1 MAFFSLKQP
10 ENQQQMD
17 RNTILGLVLIFL
29 IMIGFG
35 YLAAP
40 SKEEREAY
48 VRKADS
54 LARVQAEYEQ
64 KRAEEEKA
72 KAAMLADT
80 IQKKEVQSQVG
91 SFTPALEGERK
102 FISLENDLMRVVVSN
117 RGGRIYSVEL
127 KKFKTHAGEP
137 LVLFN
142 GDDNEF
148 GLQFWG
154 ENNAVKTNDLFFV
167 PQTSDTAVTASES
180 QPASLIMRLQIADSS
195 YIDYIYTVKPNSY
208 MVDFDIRFNGMT
220 KSIGGQAG
228 SIDLL
233 WNLKLNRL
241 EKGIEN
247 ERNYTTI
254 AYTFLN
260 NDYEELNPRSQDE
273 KKELTTKLK
282 WVDFKHQFFSS
293 ILVANEHFINSDL
306 KMTNLNDSLHV
317 KAMDARLSLPFK
329 NQNDETLKL
338 GFYFGPNHYKT
349 LKEYNQGFEKV
360 VPLGRNIVRWI
371 NKYVIILLF
380 NWLSSFLT
388 NYGIIVLIMTIII
401 KLVLLPLT
409 YKSYLSS
416 AKMRVLKPQIDEI
429 SKKYPKK
436 EDAMKKQQAVMAL
449 YKKVG
454 VSPMGGCLPVLIQF
468 PILIAMFRFFPAS
481 FELRQQSFLWAEDL
495 SSYDSILHLPF
506 TIPWFGNHISLFAL
520 LMAISMVITSKM
532 SNDQMADTNAQMPG
546 MKFMM
551 TWLMPV
557 MMMFWFNNYSAALS
571 YYYLLTNL
579 ISMLQTVL
587 MRRFVDDEAL
597 LAKLHENAKKPVTK
611 SKWQM
616 RMEEVAK
623 RQQELQKRQ
632 DAVRKKR

>member
-1 MAFFSLKQP
+1 
-10 ENQQQMD
+10 MD
-17 RNTILGLVLIFL
+17 RNTVLGLVLIFL

-48 VRKADS
+48 LRKADS

-64 KRAEEEKA
+64 KRVEEEKA

-80 IQKKEVQSQVG
+80 VQKKQVQSQVG
-91 SFTPALEGERK
+91 SFASALEGERK
-102 FISLENDLMRVVVSN
+102 FISLENDLMRVVVAN
-117 RGGRIYSVEL
+117 QGGRIYSVEL
-127 KKFKTHAGEP
+127 KKFKTHSGNQ

-142 GDDNEF
+142 GDDNKF

-154 ENNAVKTNDLFFV
+154 ENNAVETNNLFFV

-180 QPASLIMRLQIADSS
+180 QPASLTMRLQIADSS

-208 MVDFDIRFNGMT
+208 LVDFDIRFNGMN

-233 WNLKLNRL
+233 WNIKLNRL

-317 KAMDARLSLPFK
+317 KSMDARLSLPFK

-338 GFYFGPNHYKT
+338 SFYFGPNHYKT

-360 VPLGRNIVRWI
+360 VPLGKNIVRWI

-429 SKKYPKK
+429 NKKYPKK

-506 TIPWFGNHISLFAL
+506 TIPWFGDHISLFAL

-616 RMEEVAK
+616 RMEEMTK

-632 DAVRKKR
+632 EAVRKKR

>member
-1 MAFFSLKQP
+1 
-10 ENQQQMD
+10 MD

-91 SFTPALEGERK
+91 SFAPALEGERK
-102 FISLENDLMRVVVSN
+102 FINLENDLMRVVVSN

-180 QPASLIMRLQIADSS
+180 QSASLTMRLQITDSS

-506 TIPWFGNHISLFAL
+506 TIPWFGDHISLFAL

>member
-1 MAFFSLKQP
+1 
-10 ENQQQMD
+10 MD
-17 RNTILGLVLIFL
+17 RNTVLGLVLIFL

-48 VRKADS
+48 LRKADS

-64 KRAEEEKA
+64 KRVEEEKA

-80 IQKKEVQSQVG
+80 VQKKQVQSQVG
-91 SFTPALEGERK
+91 SFASALEGERK
-102 FISLENDLMRVVVSN
+102 FISLENDLMRVVVAN

-127 KKFKTHAGEP
+127 KKFKTHSGNQ

-142 GDDNEF
+142 GDDNKF

-154 ENNAVKTNDLFFV
+154 ENNAVETNDLFFV

-180 QPASLIMRLQIADSS
+180 QPASLTMRLQIADSS

-208 MVDFDIRFNGMT
+208 LVDFDIRFNGMN

-233 WNLKLNRL
+233 WNIKLNRL

-293 ILVANEHFINSDL
+293 ILVANEHFINSNL

-317 KAMDARLSLPFK
+317 KSMDARLSLPFK

-338 GFYFGPNHYKT
+338 SFYFGPNHYKT

-360 VPLGRNIVRWI
+360 VPLGKNIVRWI

-429 SKKYPKK
+429 NKKYPKK

-506 TIPWFGNHISLFAL
+506 TIPWFGDHISLFAL

-616 RMEEVAK
+616 RMEEMTK

-632 DAVRKKR
+632 EAVRKKR

>member
-1 MAFFSLKQP
+1 
-10 ENQQQMD
+10 
-17 RNTILGLVLIFL
+17 
-29 IMIGFG
+29 MIGFG

-48 VRKADS
+48 IRKADS

-64 KRAEEEKA
+64 KRVEEEKA

-91 SFTPALEGERK
+91 SFAPALEGERK

-154 ENNAVKTNDLFFV
+154 ENNAIKTNDLYFI
-167 PQTSDTAVTASES
+167 PQTADTAVAASEN
-180 QPASLIMRLQIADSS
+180 QPASLALRLQIADSS
-195 YIDYIYTVKPNSY
+195 YIDYIYTIKPNSY
-208 MVDFDIRFNGMT
+208 LVDFDIRFNGMS
-220 KSIGGQAG
+220 KSIAGQAG

-260 NDYEELNPRSQDE
+260 DDYEELNPRSQDE

-282 WVDFKHQFFSS
+282 WIDFKHQFFSS
-293 ILVANEHFINSDL
+293 ILVANEHFINSEV
-306 KMTNLNDSLHV
+306 KMVNLNDSLHV

-338 GFYFGPNHYKT
+338 NFYFGPNHYKT
-349 LKEYNQGFEKV
+349 LKEYNLGFEKV

-506 TIPWFGNHISLFAL
+506 TIPWLGNHISLFAL

-532 SNDQMADTNAQMPG
+532 NNDQMADTNAQMPG

-632 DAVRKKR
+632 DVQRRKR

>member
-91 SFTPALEGERK
+91 SFAPALEGERK

-180 QPASLIMRLQIADSS
+180 QPASLTMRLQIADSS

-371 NKYVIILLF
+371 NKYAIILLF

-506 TIPWFGNHISLFAL
+506 TIPWFGDHISLFAL

>member
-1 MAFFSLKQP
+1 
-10 ENQQQMD
+10 MD
-17 RNTILGLVLIFL
+17 RNTVLGLVLIFL

-48 VRKADS
+48 LRKADS

-64 KRAEEEKA
+64 KRVEEEKA

-80 IQKKEVQSQVG
+80 VQKKQVQSQVG
-91 SFTPALEGERK
+91 SFASALEGERK
-102 FISLENDLMRVVVSN
+102 FISLENDLMRVVVAN
-117 RGGRIYSVEL
+117 QGGRIYSVEL
-127 KKFKTHAGEP
+127 KKFKTHSGNQ

-142 GDDNEF
+142 GDDNKF

-154 ENNAVKTNDLFFV
+154 ENNAVETNDLFFV

-180 QPASLIMRLQIADSS
+180 QPASLTMRLQIADSS

-208 MVDFDIRFNGMT
+208 LVDFDIRFNGMN

-233 WNLKLNRL
+233 WNIKLNRL

-317 KAMDARLSLPFK
+317 KSMDARLSLPFK

-338 GFYFGPNHYKT
+338 SFYFGPNHYKT

-360 VPLGRNIVRWI
+360 VPLGKNIVRWI

-429 SKKYPKK
+429 NKKYPKK

-506 TIPWFGNHISLFAL
+506 TIPWFGDHISLFAL

-616 RMEEVAK
+616 RMEEMTK

-632 DAVRKKR
+632 EAVRKKR

>member
-1 MAFFSLKQP
+1 
-10 ENQQQMD
+10 MD

-91 SFTPALEGERK
+91 SFAPALEGERK
-102 FISLENDLMRVVVSN
+102 FINLENDLMRVVVSN

-180 QPASLIMRLQIADSS
+180 QSASLTMRLQIADSS

-380 NWLSSFLT
+380 YWLSSFLT

-506 TIPWFGNHISLFAL
+506 TIPWFGDHISLFAL

>member
-1 MAFFSLKQP
+1 
-10 ENQQQMD
+10 MD

-91 SFTPALEGERK
+91 SFAPALEGERK
-102 FISLENDLMRVVVSN
+102 FINLENDLMRVVVSN

-180 QPASLIMRLQIADSS
+180 QSASLTMRLQITDSS

-380 NWLSSFLT
+380 YWLSSFLT

>member
-1 MAFFSLKQP
+1 
-10 ENQQQMD
+10 MD

-91 SFTPALEGERK
+91 SFAPALEGERK

-167 PQTSDTAVTASES
+167 PQTSDTAVTTSES
-180 QPASLIMRLQIADSS
+180 QPASLTMRLQIADSS

-380 NWLSSFLT
+380 YWLSSFLT

-506 TIPWFGNHISLFAL
+506 TIPWFGDHISLFAL